1 MKKLLI
7 IWFIGITLTSCTNR
21 EISQERQDSIEA
33 ASAAD
38 SMLEDATKEDTTNI
52 DKIAVDT
59 SDRDNL

>member
-1 MKKLLI
+1 MKQLLI
-7 IWFIGITLTSCTNR
+7 ICFIGIMITSCTNR
-21 EISQERQDSIEA
+21 EFSQDRQDSIEA

-52 DKIAVDT
+52 DKVAVDT

>member
-21 EISQERQDSIEA
+21 EISQDRLDSIEA

-38 SMLEDATKEDTTNI
+38 SMLEDATKEDTTNV
-52 DKIAVDT
+52 DKVAVDT

>member
-21 EISQERQDSIEA
+21 EISQDRLDSIEA

-52 DKIAVDT
+52 DKVAVDT

>member
-7 IWFIGITLTSCTNR
+7 ICFIGITLTSCTNR
-21 EISQERQDSIEA
+21 EISQDRQDSIEA

-52 DKIAVDT
+52 DKVAVDT

>member
-52 DKIAVDT
+52 DKVAVDT